1 MKFAVLLF
9 WVPASY
15 EIFTY
20 APLCGSKDEILN
32 SNYGNH
38 GEPWGTRETLS
49 FHGYSVFVTK

>member
-20 APLCGSKDEILN
+20 APLCGSKAEILN
-32 SNYGNH
+32 SDHGNH
-38 GEPWGTRETLS
+38 GEPDRL
-49 FHGYSVFVTK
+49 FLFRAISVFVTE